1 MGGDHP
7 PHHHGVD
14 GFDVPVCVGL
24 LILEAQLPENQF
36 DKTNAHHNETLEE
49 FHHELPVL
57 TVKVVVNDDDAPPL
71 IDCHRAVITIE
82 VTVAHHAGVTVQVA
96 LTDPLVTDPLTT
108 HEPDIATPLTEAEL
122 QL

>member
-1 MGGDHP
+1 MGGED
-7 PHHHGVD
+7 PHHHHLDSSDFPSG
-14 GFDVPVCVGL
+14 GGL
-24 LILEAQLPENQF
+24 EILEAQLPENQL
-36 DKTNAHHNETLEE
+36 DKTKVHHNEVL

-57 TVKVVVNDDDAPPL
+57 TVKVVVNGDPL
-71 IDCHRAVITIE
+71 PVIDCHSAEIATV

-96 LTDPLVTDPLTT
+96 LTDPLVADPLTT

>member
-1 MGGDHP
+1 MGGEDDGD
-7 PHHHGVD
+7 HHGVD

-24 LILEAQLPENQF
+24 LILEAQLPENPF

-49 FHHELPVL
+49 FHHVLPVL
-57 TVKVVVNDDDAPPL
+57 TVKVVVKGDALPL
-71 IDCHRAVITIE
+71 IDCHSAVITTE

-96 LTDPLVTDPLTT
+96 LTDPLVADPLTT
-108 HEPDIATPLTEAEL
+108 HEPDIAAPLTEAEL